1 MSIRSL
7 LTVALALLPI
17 GCTSASFEVIRSVDP
32 SPYSK
37 ASAFAI
43 QPIRYVDLKV
53 DDKPE
58 ADFIA
63 SRKSGEEADKW
74 GVIKANIQD
83 RFSKKLS
90 AELAIA
96 GVAGAAGATVGVAEA
111 AAGAGSAFSIEPSIE
126 TIETGYYRIPAWN
139 AVARI
144 YMTLRIVGPG
154 GQVVDE
160 IRLMDRKG
168 FDAIAAS
175 TANIRLTNVADALAA
190 AVAEHIVE
198 RANKER

>member
-7 LTVALALLPI
+7 LAVVLALLPI

-37 ASAFAI
+37 TSAFSI
-43 QPIRYVDLKV
+43 KPIRYVDLRV
-53 DDKPE
+53 DDTPE

-63 SRKSGEEADKW
+63 GKTSDESDKW
-74 GVIKANIQD
+74 EVIKANIQN
-83 RFSKKLS
+83 RFSTMLA
-90 AELAIA
+90 AELAMG
-96 GVAGAAGATVGVAEA
+96 GVAGTPGATAGVAEA
-111 AAGAGSAFSIEPSIE
+111 AAGAGGAFSIEPSIDQ
-126 TIETGYYRIPAWN
+126 IETGYYRIPAWN

-144 YMTLRIVGPG
+144 YMTLRIVGAG

-160 IRLMDRKG
+160 LRLMDRKG
-168 FDAIAAS
+168 FDAISAS

-190 AVAEHIVE
+190 AVAGHIIE